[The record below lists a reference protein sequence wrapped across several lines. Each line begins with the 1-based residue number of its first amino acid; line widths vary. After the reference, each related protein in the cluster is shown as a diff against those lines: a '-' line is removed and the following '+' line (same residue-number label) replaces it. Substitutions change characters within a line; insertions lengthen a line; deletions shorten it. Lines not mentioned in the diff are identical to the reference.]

1 MSKTACI
8 VNPGRAVRHEGKRHA
23 EGAVLRLDQ
32 ADVKQLTANGF
43 VSIWT
48 PEQASPASGPADDV
62 RQAIDNFVQA
72 LTDGQISEG
81 LDAASPK
88 GDADKQSDPSGA
100 PGANSGAPAPDPA
113 PAKAPA
119 AKTPKRRS

>member
-32 ADVKQLTANGF
+32 VDVKQLTENGF

-48 PEQASPASGPADDV
+48 PSSAPLGTDTAETG

-72 LTDGQISEG
+72 LADGHVTEG
-81 LDAASPK
+81 KADDLPK
-88 GDADKQSDPSGA
+88 VDGDQQTKSS
-100 PGANSGAPAPDPA
+100 SAPDAKSNVTVDA
-113 PAKAPA
+113 PAKTTA
-119 AKTPKRRS
+119 AKTPSRRR